1 MTVFIIPNTTKPR
14 ARTVTAQAVRI
25 LRSAGANVIL
35 AIGSDVETLPGV
47 RYLPKD
53 QAFTDCD
60 VVITIGGDGTIL
72 HTAKDCLE
80 YDKPILGINLGRM
93 GFLATCEVNEMQA
106 KLTRLANGQ
115 FQCDKRMLLNAIVD
129 DDISNAQT
137 ALNDVVI
144 YKGHRLQT
152 IDFNIYCDAI
162 LVNHCSGD
170 GVIISTPTGST
181 AYSLSA
187 GGPILDVHIEGIV
200 VSMICAHSLH
210 QPSMVFAADRCIR
223 IEVNAKG
230 RNEIFISTDGEEERS
245 LRDGGHVEVEL
256 SRQSIRLVT
265 FSLAD
270 QFDAIDRKLRGR

>member
-129 DDISNAQT
+129 DD
-137 ALNDVVI
+137 V
-144 YKGHRLQT
+144 
-152 IDFNIYCDAI
+152 
-162 LVNHCSGD
+162 
-170 GVIISTPTGST
+170 
-181 AYSLSA
+181 
-187 GGPILDVHIEGIV
+187 
-200 VSMICAHSLH
+200 
-210 QPSMVFAADRCIR
+210 
-223 IEVNAKG
+223 
-230 RNEIFISTDGEEERS
+230 
-245 LRDGGHVEVEL
+245 
-256 SRQSIRLVT
+256 
-265 FSLAD
+265 
-270 QFDAIDRKLRGR
+270 